1 MRLDKT
7 ELILLGVAVLL
18 AAAGLIAPQWLV
30 FLLTMALAKS
40 MVVQGVVMQMRA
52 GLVTF
57 GQGLYFCIGGFAVGM
72 SGHFLAISDLPTL
85 LLIGVAAAV
94 ALAMLLGLL
103 MTRYREIFFAMLS
116 LAFSMILYGMLVKSP
131 ALGSTDG
138 FNVKPWTLFGWSP
151 AAGQAPLALFV
162 IIVAV
167 TAVLAVLLHR
177 YGRSSAGAMCEAIRE
192 NEVRVEY
199 LGQSPRWVLYM
210 NYVAAAGVSALGG
223 GFMALAAGHIDP
235 EMAYWIT
242 SGEFVFIALLG
253 GTAHVAAPIIAAI
266 LFAVVR
272 TYAIELVPHS
282 WQMILGV
289 TLLAIIIFLP
299 KGLWSLFGGQARA
312 TKAVEAKA

>member
-1 MRLDKT
+1 MRLSKT

-18 AAAGLIAPQWLV
+18 AAGGFIAPQWLV
-30 FLLTMALAKS
+30 FLLTMALAKA

-57 GQGLYFCIGGFAVGM
+57 GQGLFFCVGGYAVGM
-72 SGHFLAISDLPTL
+72 SGHFLDITDLAML
-85 LLIGVAAAV
+85 LVIGVGAAV
-94 ALAMLLGLL
+94 LLAMLLGLL

-116 LAFSMILYGMLVKSP
+116 LAFSMILYGVLVKSST
-131 ALGSTDG
+131 LGSTDG
-138 FNVKPWTLFGWSP
+138 FNVKAWTLFGWTP
-151 AAGQAPLALFV
+151 ASGQAPLALFV
-162 IIVAV
+162 IIVACSGL
-167 TAVLAVLLHR
+167 LAVLLHR
-177 YGRSSAGAMCEAIRE
+177 YSRSSAGMMCEAIRE

-210 NYVAAAGVSALGG
+210 NYVAAAAVSALGG
-223 GFMALAAGHIDP
+223 GFMALSAGHIDP

-253 GTAHVAAPIIAAI
+253 GTAHVAAPFIAAI

-282 WQMILGV
+282 WQMILGF

-299 KGLWSLFGGQARA
+299 KGLWSLFTGQARR
-312 TKAVEAKA
+312 AKA

>member
-1 MRLDKT
+1 MRLSKT

-18 AAAGLIAPQWLV
+18 AAGGVIAPQWLV
-30 FLLTMALAKS
+30 FLLTMALAKA

-57 GQGLYFCIGGFAVGM
+57 GQGLFFCIGGYAVGM
-72 SGHFLAISDLPTL
+72 SGHFLNITDLALL
-85 LLIGVAAAV
+85 LLIGVGAAV
-94 ALAMLLGLL
+94 LLAMLLGLL

-116 LAFSMILYGMLVKSP
+116 LAFSMILYGVLVKSS

-138 FNVKPWTLFGWSP
+138 FNVKAWTLFGWTP
-151 AAGQAPLALFV
+151 ASGQAPLALFI
-162 IIVAV
+162 IIVACSGL
-167 TAVLAVLLHR
+167 LAVLLHR
-177 YGRSSAGAMCEAIRE
+177 YSRSSAGMMCEAIRE

-210 NYVAAAGVSALGG
+210 NYVAAAAVSALGG
-223 GFMALAAGHIDP
+223 GFMALSAGHIDP

-253 GTAHVAAPIIAAI
+253 GTAHVAAPFIAAV

-272 TYAIELVPHS
+272 TYAIEWMPHS
-282 WQMILGV
+282 WQMILGF
-289 TLLAIIIFLP
+289 TLLAIIVFLP
-299 KGLWSLFGGQARA
+299 KGLWSLFTAQARR
-312 TKAVEAKA
+312 AKA

>member
-1 MRLDKT
+1 MRMDKT
-7 ELILLGVAVLL
+7 ELILLAVAVLL
-18 AAAGLIAPQWLV
+18 AAGGWIAPQWLV
-30 FLLTMALAKS
+30 FLLTMALAKA

-57 GQGLYFCIGGFAVGM
+57 GQGLFFCVGGYAVGM
-72 SGHFLAISDLPTL
+72 SGHFLNITDLAL
-85 LLIGVAAAV
+85 LLVIAV
-94 ALAMLLGLL
+94 GSAVLLAMILGLL

-116 LAFSMILYGMLVKSP
+116 LAFSMILYGVLVKSS

-138 FNVKPWTLFGWSP
+138 FNVKAWTLFGWSP
-151 AAGQAPLALFV
+151 ATGLGPLVLFM
-162 IIVAV
+162 IIVASS
-167 TAVLAVLLHR
+167 AVLAVLLHR
-177 YGRSSAGAMCEAIRE
+177 YSRSNAGMMCEAIRE

-210 NYVAAAGVSALGG
+210 NYVAAAAVSALGG
-223 GFMALAAGHIDP
+223 GFIALSAGHIDP

-253 GTAHVAAPIIAAI
+253 GTAHVAAPFIAAI

-282 WQMILGV
+282 WQMILGF
-289 TLLAIIIFLP
+289 TLLAIIVFLP
-299 KGLWSLFGGQARA
+299 KGLWSLFTGNARRA
-312 TKAVEAKA
+312 EA

>member
-1 MRLDKT
+1 MRLDRT
-7 ELILLGVAVLL
+7 ELMVMAVAALL
-18 AAAGLIAPQWLV
+18 ATGGVIAPQWLV
-30 FLLTMALAKS
+30 FLLTMALAKA

-57 GQGLYFCIGGFAVGM
+57 GQGLFFCIGGYAVGM
-72 SGHFLAISDLPTL
+72 GGHFLNITDLPLL

-131 ALGSTDG
+131 LLGSTDG
-138 FNVKPWTLFGWSP
+138 FNVKAWTLFGWRP
-151 AAGQAPLALFV
+151 APGDAPLALFLV
-162 IIVAV
+162 IVAV
-167 TAVLAVLLHR
+167 SGVLAILLHR
-177 YGRSSAGAMCEAIRE
+177 YSRSSAGAMCEAIRE

-199 LGQSPRWVLYM
+199 LGQSPRWLLYM
-210 NYVAAAGVSALGG
+210 NYVAAAAVSALGG
-223 GFMALAAGHIDP
+223 GFIALAAGHIDP

-253 GTAHVAAPIIAAI
+253 GTAHVAAPFLAAI
-266 LFAVVR
+266 LFSLVR

-282 WQMILGV
+282 WQMILGC
-289 TLLAIIIFLP
+289 TLLAIIVFLP
-299 KGLWSLFGGQARA
+299 KGLWSVFRA
-312 TKAVEAKA
+312 PLRPAKAEGANA

>member
-7 ELILLGVAVLL
+7 ELILLAVAALL
-18 AAAGLIAPQWLV
+18 AAGGWIAPQWLV
-30 FLLTMALAKS
+30 FLLTMALAKA

-57 GQGLYFCIGGFAVGM
+57 GQGLFFCVGGYAVGM
-72 SGHFLAISDLPTL
+72 SGHFLNITDLAL
-85 LLIGVAAAV
+85 LLVIGVGAAV
-94 ALAMLLGLL
+94 LLAMILGLL

-116 LAFSMILYGMLVKSP
+116 LAFSMILYGVLVKSS

-138 FNVKPWTLFGWSP
+138 FNVKAWTLFGWSP
-151 AAGQAPLALFV
+151 ATGQGPLALFM
-162 IIVAV
+162 IIIACS
-167 TAVLAVLLHR
+167 AILAVLLHR
-177 YGRSSAGAMCEAIRE
+177 YSRSSAGMMCEAIRE

-210 NYVAAAGVSALGG
+210 NYVAAAAVSALGG
-223 GFMALAAGHIDP
+223 GFMALSAGHIDP

-253 GTAHVAAPIIAAI
+253 GTAHVAAPFIAAI
-266 LFAVVR
+266 VFAVVR

-282 WQMILGV
+282 WQMILGF
-289 TLLAIIIFLP
+289 TLLAIIVFLP
-299 KGLWSLFGGQARA
+299 KGLWSLFTGNARR
-312 TKAVEAKA
+312 AKA

>member
-1 MRLDKT
+1 MRLSKT

-18 AAAGLIAPQWLV
+18 AAGGVIAPQWLV
-30 FLLTMALAKS
+30 FLLTMALAKA
-40 MVVQGVVMQMRA
+40 MVVQGAVMQMRA

-57 GQGLYFCIGGFAVGM
+57 GQGLFFCIGGYAVGM
-72 SGHFLAISDLPTL
+72 SGHFLDITDLAL
-85 LLIGVAAAV
+85 LLVIGVGAAV
-94 ALAMLLGLL
+94 LLAMLLGLL

-116 LAFSMILYGMLVKSP
+116 LAFSMILYGVLVKSS

-138 FNVKPWTLFGWSP
+138 FNVKAWTLIGWTP
-151 AAGQAPLALFV
+151 AAGQASLALFI
-162 IIVAV
+162 IIVACSGL
-167 TAVLAVLLHR
+167 LAVLLHR
-177 YGRSSAGAMCEAIRE
+177 YSRSSAGMMCEAIRE

-210 NYVAAAGVSALGG
+210 NYVAAAAVSALGG
-223 GFMALAAGHIDP
+223 GFMALSAGHIDP

-253 GTAHVAAPIIAAI
+253 GTAHVAAPFIAAI

-282 WQMILGV
+282 WQMILGF
-289 TLLAIIIFLP
+289 TLLAIIVFLP
-299 KGLWSLFGGQARA
+299 KGLWSLFTGQARR
-312 TKAVEAKA
+312 AKA

>member
-1 MRLDKT
+1 MRLSKT

-18 AAAGLIAPQWLV
+18 AAGGVIAPQWLV
-30 FLLTMALAKS
+30 FLLTMALAKA

-57 GQGLYFCIGGFAVGM
+57 GQGLFFCIGGYAVGM
-72 SGHFLAISDLPTL
+72 SGHFLDITDLAL
-85 LLIGVAAAV
+85 LLVIGVGAAV
-94 ALAMLLGLL
+94 LLAMLLGLL

-116 LAFSMILYGMLVKSP
+116 LAFSMILYGVLVKSS
-131 ALGSTDG
+131 ALGRTDG
-138 FNVKPWTLFGWSP
+138 FNVKAGTRFGWTP
-151 AAGQAPLALFV
+151 AAGQAPLALFI
-162 IIVAV
+162 IIVACSGL
-167 TAVLAVLLHR
+167 LAVLLHR
-177 YGRSSAGAMCEAIRE
+177 YSRSSAGMMCEAIRE

-210 NYVAAAGVSALGG
+210 NYVAAAAVSALGG
-223 GFMALAAGHIDP
+223 GFMALSAGHIDP

-253 GTAHVAAPIIAAI
+253 GTAHVAAPFIAAI

-282 WQMILGV
+282 WQMILGF
-289 TLLAIIIFLP
+289 TLLAIIVFLP
-299 KGLWSLFGGQARA
+299 KGLWSLFTGQARR
-312 TKAVEAKA
+312 AKA

>member
-57 GQGLYFCIGGFAVGM
+57 GQGLYFCIGGYAVGM
-72 SGHFLAISDLPTL
+72 SGHFLSISDLPTL
-85 LLIGVAAAV
+85 LLIGVGAAV

-138 FNVKPWTLFGWSP
+138 FNVK
-151 AAGQAPLALFV
+151 A
-162 IIVAV
+162 
-167 TAVLAVLLHR
+167 
-177 YGRSSAGAMCEAIRE
+177 
-192 NEVRVEY
+192 
-199 LGQSPRWVLYM
+199 
-210 NYVAAAGVSALGG
+210 
-223 GFMALAAGHIDP
+223 
-235 EMAYWIT
+235 
-242 SGEFVFIALLG
+242 
-253 GTAHVAAPIIAAI
+253 
-266 LFAVVR
+266 
-272 TYAIELVPHS
+272 
-282 WQMILGV
+282 
-289 TLLAIIIFLP
+289 
-299 KGLWSLFGGQARA
+299 WSLFGWRRGLLRHQLWCREGGSQQPAKEPSSPHIHLISRGFHEPFLNNDRA
-312 TKAVEAKA
+312 

>member
-1 MRLDKT
+1 MRLSKT

-18 AAAGLIAPQWLV
+18 AAGGVNAPQWLV
-30 FLLTMALAKS
+30 LLLTMALAKA

-57 GQGLYFCIGGFAVGM
+57 GQGLFFCVGGYAVGM
-72 SGHFLAISDLPTL
+72 SGHFLDITDLALL
-85 LLIGVAAAV
+85 LLIGVGAAV
-94 ALAMLLGLL
+94 LLAMLLGLL

-116 LAFSMILYGMLVKSP
+116 LAFSMILYGVLVKSS

-138 FNVKPWTLFGWSP
+138 FNVKAWTLFGWTP
-151 AAGQAPLALFV
+151 ASGQAPLALF
-162 IIVAV
+162 ILIVACSGL
-167 TAVLAVLLHR
+167 LAVLLHR
-177 YGRSSAGAMCEAIRE
+177 YSRSSAGMMCEAIRE

-210 NYVAAAGVSALGG
+210 NYVAAAAVSALGG
-223 GFMALAAGHIDP
+223 GFMALSAGHIDP

-253 GTAHVAAPIIAAI
+253 GTAHVAAPFIAAI

-282 WQMILGV
+282 WQMILGF
-289 TLLAIIIFLP
+289 TLLAIIVFLP
-299 KGLWSLFGGQARA
+299 KGLWSLFTGQARR
-312 TKAVEAKA
+312 AKA

>member
-1 MRLDKT
+1 MRLSKT

-18 AAAGLIAPQWLV
+18 AAGGFIAPQWLV
-30 FLLTMALAKS
+30 FLLTMALAKA

-57 GQGLYFCIGGFAVGM
+57 GQGLFFCVGGYAVGM
-72 SGHFLAISDLPTL
+72 SGHFLDITDLAVL
-85 LLIGVAAAV
+85 LVIGVGAAV
-94 ALAMLLGLL
+94 LLAMLLGLL

-116 LAFSMILYGMLVKSP
+116 LAFSMILYGVLVKSS

-138 FNVKPWTLFGWSP
+138 FNVKAWTLFGWTP
-151 AAGQAPLALFV
+151 ASGQAPLALFV
-162 IIVAV
+162 IIVACSGL
-167 TAVLAVLLHR
+167 LAVLLHR
-177 YGRSSAGAMCEAIRE
+177 YSRSSAGMMCEAIRE

-210 NYVAAAGVSALGG
+210 NYVAAAAVSALGG
-223 GFMALAAGHIDP
+223 GFMALSAGHIDP

-242 SGEFVFIALLG
+242 SGEVVFIALLG
-253 GTAHVAAPIIAAI
+253 GTAHVAAPFIAAI

-282 WQMILGV
+282 WQMILGF

-299 KGLWSLFGGQARA
+299 KGLWSLFTGQARR
-312 TKAVEAKA
+312 AKA

>member
-1 MRLDKT
+1 MRLSKT

-18 AAAGLIAPQWLV
+18 AAGGFIAPQWLV
-30 FLLTMALAKS
+30 FLLTMALAKA

-57 GQGLYFCIGGFAVGM
+57 GQGLFFCVGGYAVGM
-72 SGHFLAISDLPTL
+72 SGHFLDITDLAML
-85 LLIGVAAAV
+85 LVIGVGAAV
-94 ALAMLLGLL
+94 LLAMLLGLL

-116 LAFSMILYGMLVKSP
+116 LAFSMILYGVLVKSS

-138 FNVKPWTLFGWSP
+138 FNVKAWTLFGWTP
-151 AAGQAPLALFV
+151 ASGQAPLALFV
-162 IIVAV
+162 IIVACSGL
-167 TAVLAVLLHR
+167 LAVLLHR
-177 YGRSSAGAMCEAIRE
+177 YSRSNAGMMCEAIRE

-210 NYVAAAGVSALGG
+210 NYVAAAAVSALGG
-223 GFMALAAGHIDP
+223 GFMALSAGHIDP

-253 GTAHVAAPIIAAI
+253 GTAHVAAPFIAAI

-282 WQMILGV
+282 WQMILGF

-299 KGLWSLFGGQARA
+299 KGLWSLFTGQARR
-312 TKAVEAKA
+312 AKA

>member
-7 ELILLGVAVLL
+7 ELILLAVAALL
-18 AAAGLIAPQWLV
+18 AAGGWIAPQWLV
-30 FLLTMALAKS
+30 FLLTMALAKA

-57 GQGLYFCIGGFAVGM
+57 GQGLFFCVGGYAVGM
-72 SGHFLAISDLPTL
+72 SGHFLNITDLVVL
-85 LLIGVAAAV
+85 LVIGVGVAV
-94 ALAMLLGLL
+94 LLAMILGLL

-116 LAFSMILYGMLVKSP
+116 LAFSMILYGVLVKSS

-138 FNVKPWTLFGWSP
+138 FNVKAWTLFGWSP
-151 AAGQAPLALFV
+151 AAGQGPLVLFM
-162 IIVAV
+162 IIVASS
-167 TAVLAVLLHR
+167 TVLAVLLHR
-177 YGRSSAGAMCEAIRE
+177 YSRSNAGMMCEAIRE

-210 NYVAAAGVSALGG
+210 NYVAAAAVSALGG
-223 GFMALAAGHIDP
+223 GFMALSAGHIDP

-253 GTAHVAAPIIAAI
+253 GTAHVAAPFIAAI
-266 LFAVVR
+266 VFAVVR

-282 WQMILGV
+282 WQMILGF
-289 TLLAIIIFLP
+289 TLLAIIVFLP
-299 KGLWSLFGGQARA
+299 KGLWSLFTGNARR
-312 TKAVEAKA
+312 AKA

>member
-7 ELILLGVAVLL
+7 ELILLAVAALL
-18 AAAGLIAPQWLV
+18 AAGGWIAPQWLV
-30 FLLTMALAKS
+30 FLLTMALAKA

-57 GQGLYFCIGGFAVGM
+57 GQGLFFCVGGYAVGM
-72 SGHFLAISDLPTL
+72 SGHFLNITDLAL
-85 LLIGVAAAV
+85 LLVIGVGSAV
-94 ALAMLLGLL
+94 LLAMILGLL

-116 LAFSMILYGMLVKSP
+116 LAFSMILYGVLVKSS

-138 FNVKPWTLFGWSP
+138 FNVKAWTLFGWSP
-151 AAGQAPLALFV
+151 AAGQGPLVLFM
-162 IIVAV
+162 IIVASS
-167 TAVLAVLLHR
+167 AVLAVLLHR
-177 YGRSSAGAMCEAIRE
+177 YSRSNAGMMCEAIRE

-210 NYVAAAGVSALGG
+210 NYVAAAAVSALGG
-223 GFMALAAGHIDP
+223 GFMALSAGHIDP

-253 GTAHVAAPIIAAI
+253 GTAHVAAPFIAAI
-266 LFAVVR
+266 VFAVVR

-282 WQMILGV
+282 WQMILGF
-289 TLLAIIIFLP
+289 TLLAIIVFLP
-299 KGLWSLFGGQARA
+299 KGLWSLFTGNARR
-312 TKAVEAKA
+312 AKA

>member
-7 ELILLGVAVLL
+7 ELILLAVAALL
-18 AAAGLIAPQWLV
+18 AAGGWIAPQWLV
-30 FLLTMALAKS
+30 FLLTMALAKA

-57 GQGLYFCIGGFAVGM
+57 GQGLFFCVGGYAVGM
-72 SGHFLAISDLPTL
+72 SGHFLNISDLAL
-85 LLIGVAAAV
+85 LLVIGVGAAV
-94 ALAMLLGLL
+94 LLAMILGLL

-116 LAFSMILYGMLVKSP
+116 LAFSMILYGVLVKSS

-138 FNVKPWTLFGWSP
+138 FNVKAWTLFGWSP
-151 AAGQAPLALFV
+151 ASGQGPLALFM
-162 IIVAV
+162 IIIACS
-167 TAVLAVLLHR
+167 AVLAVLLHR
-177 YGRSSAGAMCEAIRE
+177 YSRSSAGMMCEAIRE

-210 NYVAAAGVSALGG
+210 NYVAAAAVSALGG
-223 GFMALAAGHIDP
+223 GFMALSAGHIDP

-253 GTAHVAAPIIAAI
+253 GTAHVAAPFIAAI
-266 LFAVVR
+266 VFAVVR

-282 WQMILGV
+282 WQMILGF
-289 TLLAIIIFLP
+289 TLLAIIVFLP
-299 KGLWSLFGGQARA
+299 KGLWSLFTGNARR
-312 TKAVEAKA
+312 AKA